1 MASRAAHFDVLII
14 GAGPAGIAAACC
26 ASESGARVG
35 LLDNNPRIGGQI
47 WRGESQHPSHI
58 EAREWLQKFAS
69 AKIEFLASTEVIDH
83 PEPGRLVVQSVG
95 MQSGEQ
101 SGGEVRELV
110 YRNLILCTGARELFL
125 PFPGWTLPNVMGAG
139 GLQALVKSGLP
150 IAGKKVIVAG
160 TGPLLLA
167 VAAHLREHGADVRLI
182 AEQAPRHRLARFALS
197 LAFERAKLT
206 QAFAIRRQLSGV
218 PYKTSCWPIRAT
230 GEEKLESVF
239 LRSGPNTWQEPCD
252 YLACGF
258 HLVPNTELAALIG
271 CELRGGFVQVDGSQR
286 TSIAGVFAAGE
297 LTGIGG
303 VEASILEGQIAG
315 FAATDRSSSAAS
327 LLPQKQRLDHFAS
340 LLKRTFALRD
350 ELHSLPDSETIV
362 CRCEDVTFARI
373 RNHPSWRDSKLHTR
387 CGMGPCQGRI
397 CGPATEFLL
406 GWRADS
412 VRPPVFA
419 APVEGLTFASASQ
432 SQSELVSHEEFR

>member
-1 MASRAAHFDVLII
+1 MASRPAHFDVLII
-14 GAGPAGIAAACC
+14 GAGPAGMAAACC

-35 LLDNNPRIGGQI
+35 LLDNSPRIGGQI

-69 AKIEFLASTEVIDH
+69 AKVEFLSSTEVIDH
-83 PEPGRLVVQSVG
+83 LEPGRLVVQSVG
-95 MQSGEQ
+95 MQSAD
-101 SGGEVRELV
+101 EVCELT
-110 YRNLILCTGARELFL
+110 YNNLIICTGARELFL

-167 VAAHLREHGADVRLI
+167 VAAHLRKQGADVRLI

-197 LAFERAKLT
+197 LVFEKAKLA

-230 GEEKLESVF
+230 GEGKLESVF

-271 CELRGGFVQVDGSQR
+271 CEVRGGFVRVDSSQR
-286 TSIAGVFAAGE
+286 TSVAGVFAAGE

-303 VEASILEGQIAG
+303 VEASILEGQVAG
-315 FAATDRSSSAAS
+315 YAATDRSSSAAS
-327 LLPQKQRLDHFAS
+327 LLPQKQQLDHFAS
-340 LLKRTFALRD
+340 LLKRTFALRE
-350 ELHSLPDSETIV
+350 ELRSLPDSETIV
-362 CRCEDVTFARI
+362 CRCEDVKFARI
-373 RNHPSWRDSKLHTR
+373 RNHSSWRDSKLHTR

-397 CGPATEFLL
+397 CGAATEFLL
-406 GWRADS
+406 GWKVDS
-412 VRPPVFA
+412 VRPPIFA
-419 APVEGLTFASASQ
+419 APVQSLAIAATFQ
-432 SQSELVSHEEFR
+432 SQPDLVPHEEFR

>member
-1 MASRAAHFDVLII
+1 MASRPAQFDVLIV

-58 EAREWLQKFAS
+58 EAREWLEKFAS
-69 AKIEFLASTEVIDH
+69 AKIDFLASTEVVDH
-83 PEPGRLVVQSVG
+83 LAPGRLVVQSVG

-101 SGGEVRELV
+101 FGDDVRELT

-197 LAFERAKLT
+197 LAFERAKLS
-206 QAFAIRRQLSGV
+206 QAFAIRRQLSGI

-230 GEEKLESVF
+230 GEGKLETVF
-239 LRSGPNTWQEPCD
+239 LRSGANTWQEPCD

-258 HLVPNTELAALIG
+258 HLVPNTELAALLG
-271 CELRGGFVQVDGSQR
+271 CEVRGGFVQVDDSQR

-297 LTGIGG
+297 ITGIGG

-315 FAATDRSSSAAS
+315 YAATDSSATAS
-327 LLPQKQRLDHFAS
+327 LLPQKQRLGNFTA
-340 LLKRTFALRD
+340 LLKRTFALRE
-350 ELHSLPDSETIV
+350 ELRSLPDSETIV
-362 CRCEDVTFARI
+362 CRCEDVKFAHI
-373 RNHPSWRDSKLHTR
+373 RNHSSWRDSKLHTR

-406 GWRADS
+406 GWRVDS

-419 APVEGLTFASASQ
+419 APVQSLAIAAT